1 MRRHEAQAGKI
12 DWRWWALQSHFSLS
26 HSDACSHPPVP
37 LLRQNAP
44 DLLSWTNAS
53 FMTLLLFYHGNSF
66 ESIYQSAG
74 TIRHVDLK
82 DQVQVIPS
90 IHWGGP
96 RWKGKKGV
104 GKKIPLPLPQ
114 VAQSAIKDSVQKTW
128 RKISNRCLIVSFY
141 AKTHHKTLLR
151 VSLARVGPCKL

>member
-26 HSDACSHPPVP
+26 HSDTCSHPPAP

-96 RWKGKKGV
+96 RWKVKKGV
-104 GKKIPLPLPQ
+104 GKNPPFPSHK
-114 VAQSAIKDSVQKTW
+114 SAIKDSVQKTW
-128 RKISNRCLIVSFY
+128 RKTSNCCLIVRFCG
-141 AKTHHKTLLR
+141 TTQHKTLLR
-151 VSLARVGPCKL
+151 VSLARVGPCEI

>member
-1 MRRHEAQAGKI
+1 MRRHEARAGKI

-26 HSDACSHPPVP
+26 HSDACSHPPAP

-96 RWKGKKGV
+96 RWKVKKGV
-104 GKKIPLPLPQ
+104 GKNPPFPSHK
-114 VAQSAIKDSVQKTW
+114 SAIKDSVQKTW
-128 RKISNRCLIVSFY
+128 RKTSNCCLIVRFCGT
-141 AKTHHKTLLR
+141 THHKTW
-151 VSLARVGPCKL
+151 V